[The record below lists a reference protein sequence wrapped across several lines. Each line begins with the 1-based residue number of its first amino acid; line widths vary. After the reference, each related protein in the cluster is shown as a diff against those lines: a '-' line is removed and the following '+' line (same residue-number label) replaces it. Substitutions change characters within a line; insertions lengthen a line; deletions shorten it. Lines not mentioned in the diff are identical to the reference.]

1 MQLIPSIDLRG
12 GHSVRLFKGDFS
24 RETRYELAPRE
35 LLASYAHLGATWLH
49 VVDLDGAR
57 DGQLA
62 NRATIVA
69 LAAQRTLQMQVGGGL
84 RSDAVVDDLLRVGVD
99 RLVIGSAAVE
109 QTELTSQWLT
119 RHGAERICLAFDVK
133 HASNGV
139 PLIYT
144 RGWTHRTELTLWDA
158 VARYHALGLTHVLCT
173 DIDRDGALAGPNVAL
188 YAEALRR
195 FPAIAW
201 QASGGIRDVL
211 DLKALATLG
220 CAAAIS
226 GTALLEQRM
235 TASELAPY
243 LPRAANK

>member
-1 MQLIPSIDLRG
+1 MSSRRGNCWRAMLTWARRGYTSSI
-12 GHSVRLFKGDFS
+12 SM
-24 RETRYELAPRE
+24 A
-35 LLASYAHLGATWLH
+35 
-49 VVDLDGAR
+49 
-57 DGQLA
+57 
-62 NRATIVA
+62 RATVNLPTA
-69 LAAQRTLQMQVGGGL
+69 PPLLRSRRSARCKCKCGGL

-243 LPRAANK
+243 LPRAAIK